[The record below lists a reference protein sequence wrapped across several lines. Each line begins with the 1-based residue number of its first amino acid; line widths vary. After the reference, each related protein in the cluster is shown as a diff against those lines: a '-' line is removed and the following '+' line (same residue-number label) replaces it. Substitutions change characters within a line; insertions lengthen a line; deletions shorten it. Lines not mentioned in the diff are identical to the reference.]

1 MSETVEHDLSY
12 KVWLVSKKDGEVFLR
27 EHIASFCDKD
37 EAKRYAEMF
46 VEEENLNVEILT

>member
-37 EAKRYAEMF
+37 EAKCYAEMF
-46 VEEENLNVEILT
+46 VQDENLNVEILT